1 MIRRF
6 EEKDISSVMQIWLD
20 SNLDAHSFIEE
31 SYWKNKYEA
40 VEKMILKAEIYVYE
54 DSDGINGFVG
64 LIDNYIAGV
73 FVKKEKRSKGIGK
86 QLIDFVKRKYNAVT
100 LDVFVKNTR
109 AVDFYIKEGFCIQN
123 KHIDYDTQEE
133 EYTMCCKVDID

>member
-109 AVDFYIKEGFCIQN
+109 AVDFYIREGFQIQRKSIN
-123 KHIDYDTQEE
+123 YDTQEE
-133 EYTMCCKVDID
+133 EYTMCC

>member
-20 SNLDAHSFIEE
+20 SNLEAHSFIAE
-31 SYWKNKYEA
+31 SYWRNKYEA
-40 VEKMILKAEIYVYE
+40 VEKMILKAEIYVSE

-73 FVKKEKRSKGIGK
+73 FVRKGKRSKGIGK
-86 QLIDFVKRKYNAVT
+86 QLIDFVKCQYNNLT
-100 LDVFVKNTR
+100 LDVFVKNIR
-109 AVDFYIKEGFCIQN
+109 AVDFYIREGFQIQRKSIN
-123 KHIDYDTQEE
+123 YDTQEE
-133 EYTMCCKVDID
+133 EYTMCC